1 MAGRAKFKI
10 LKMALSWNEIKDRAL
25 KFSNEWKDEISED
38 AEAKTFWDGFFN
50 VFGISR
56 RRVASFEHYVKKLN
70 GKQGFV
76 DLFWPGMLL
85 VEHKSLGKS
94 LEKAFAQ
101 AIDYFPALDE
111 KELPRYITVSD
122 FARFRLYDFEEDK
135 THEFTLADFTKNVH
149 LFGFVAGYQKRTYK
163 EEDPVN
169 IQAAIYMGKLHD
181 KLKAIGYEGHRLEL
195 YLVRLV
201 FCLFA
206 DDTGIFEKDT
216 FREFVE
222 LYLKD
227 DGKNLGQGLAHFFE
241 VLNLPKDKRLKNLD
255 EVVNNFPY
263 VNGKL
268 FEEHLGFASFDKSMR
283 DILFEACQL
292 DWGQI
297 SPAIFGSLFQCVMSP
312 EQRLNFGAHYTSE
325 KNILKLIKSLF
336 LDELWKEFESVKDSL
351 PRLKKFHK
359 KIGQLRFLDP
369 ACGCGNFLVIT
380 YRELRLLEIE
390 IIKVQLFK
398 FQKIKENAEG
408 YVKLDIDQLVQCN
421 VDRFYGIEY
430 EEFPSQIAQVA
441 LWLTDHQMNMKV
453 SEAFGEYYVRLPLR
467 KSPYII
473 HGNSLEVD
481 WQSIIVPYSWEK
493 KEAVYDYILGNPP
506 FRGKQL
512 QNAEQKTD
520 MEKVFHNVHG
530 AGVLDYVA
538 AWYLKAA
545 QYVQKTKTEVAFV
558 STNSIS
564 QGEQAGVLWNELYHR
579 YKIKIHFAH
588 RTFKWSNEAKGN
600 AAVHVVIIG
609 FANFDTEEKYIFE
622 YDNINAEPHGV
633 KVTNINPYLVE
644 GKDIC
649 IPGRSKPICRVPS
662 MVYGSKPVDDGNLFF
677 NDEEKKVFLKQEP
690 KAKKYFRPILSS
702 HDYINGVNRWC
713 LWLEDANPSEI
724 AKMPLIIERLNKIK
738 KFRLDSIKA
747 SVREQALT
755 PSLFSEIRQ
764 PKNDYVIIPR
774 HSSEL
779 RKYIPFGFFDIK
791 TIVSDSCTALPN
803 ASLYHFGVLTSEI
816 HMAWVRY
823 VCGRI
828 KSDFRYSNTI
838 VYNNFPWPENPSEKQ
853 VKAVEKAAEKVLE
866 VRKEFPESSL
876 ADLYDPLTM
885 PPALV
890 KAHQALDKAVDLCYR
905 PQPFVSETKR
915 IEFLFD
921 LYDKYTAGLFPV
933 LKIKGYKKPP
943 KPKPTIAKEPEIVYG
958 SQQALEFM

>member
-1 MAGRAKFKI
+1 
-10 LKMALSWNEIKDRAL
+10 MALSWNEIKDRAL
-25 KFSNEWKDEISED
+25 KFSNEWKGEANED
-38 AEAKTFWDGFFN
+38 AEAKSFWDGFFN

-85 VEHKSLGKS
+85 VEHKSKGKS
-94 LEKAFAQ
+94 LEKAFGQ
-101 AIDYFPALDE
+101 AIDYFPAIDE
-111 KELPRYITVSD
+111 KELPRYIIVSD
-122 FARFRLYDFEEDK
+122 FARFRLYDIQEGA
-135 THEFTLADFTKNVH
+135 THEFTLADFINNVH

-169 IQAAIYMGKLHD
+169 IQAAILMGRLHD
-181 KLKAIGYEGHRLEL
+181 KLKAIGYEGHQLEL

-216 FREFVE
+216 FREFIE
-222 LYLKD
+222 LYTRE
-227 DGKNLGQGLAHFFE
+227 DGKTLAGQLESIFQT
-241 VLNLPKDKRLKNLD
+241 LNTPKDERFKSIFPEID
-255 EVVNNFPY
+255 VFPY

-268 FEEHLGFASFDKSMR
+268 FEERLRIAAFNKDMR
-283 DILFEACQL
+283 DILFECCQL

-325 KNILKLIKSLF
+325 KNILKLIRSLF
-336 LDELWKEFESVKDSL
+336 LDELWKEFENVKDSL
-351 PRLKKFHK
+351 PKLKKFHEE
-359 KIGQLRFLDP
+359 IGSLRFLDP

-390 IIKVQLFK
+390 IIKIQLFK
-398 FQKIKENAEG
+398 FQKIQEKAEG
-408 YVKLDIDQLVQCN
+408 YAKLDIDQLVKCN

-430 EEFPSQIAQVA
+430 EEFPAQIAQVA

-473 HGNSLEVD
+473 HGNSLEID
-481 WQSIIVPYSWEK
+481 WQSIIVPYPWEK
-493 KEAVYDYILGNPP
+493 KEAAYDFILGNPP

-512 QNAEQKTD
+512 QSAWQKND
-520 MEKVFHNVHG
+520 MENVFLNVHG

-538 AWYLKAA
+538 AWYIKAA
-545 QYVQKTKTEVAFV
+545 QYIQKKKTKVAYV
-558 STNSIS
+558 STNSIA

-588 RTFKWSNEAKGN
+588 RTFKWTNEAKGN

-609 FANFDTEEKYIFE
+609 FASYDTDEKYIFE
-622 YDNINAEPHGV
+622 YDNINAEPHGI

-644 GKDIC
+644 GNDFVILS
-649 IPGRSKPICRVPS
+649 RTKPLCNGPQMIK
-662 MVYGSKPVDDGNLFF
+662 GSQPTDDGNLLLT
-677 NDEEKKVFLKQEP
+677 EKEKKEFVKLEP
-690 KAKKYFRPILSS
+690 NSKKYIRRFISAHEFL
-702 HDYINGVNRWC
+702 NGENRWC
-713 LWLEDANPSEI
+713 LWLVNVKPEELK
-724 AKMPLIIERLNKIK
+724 KMPQVLKRIEAVK
-738 KFRLDSIKA
+738 KFRLKSAKIATIKWA
-747 SVREQALT
+747 DT
-755 PSLFSEIRQ
+755 PTLFTENRQ
-764 PKNDYVIIPR
+764 PIENYLIIPR
-774 HSSEL
+774 HSSEN
-779 RKYIPFGFFDIK
+779 RKYIPLDFADKDVI
-791 TIVSDSCTALPN
+791 ISDSC
-803 ASLYHFGVLTSEI
+803 ASLPKASFYHFGVLSSQM
-816 HMAWVRY
+816 HMAWVKAI
-823 VCGRI
+823 CGRI
-828 KSDFRYSNTI
+828 KSDFRYSNKI
-838 VYNNFPWPENPSEKQ
+838 VYNNFPWPETPSEKQ
-853 VKAVEKAAEKVLE
+853 VSAIEKAAEKVLE
-866 VRKEFPESSL
+866 VRKQFPESSL

-915 IEFLFD
+915 IEFLFG

-933 LKIKGYKKPP
+933 VKVKKYKIP
-943 KPKPTIAKEPEIVYG
+943 KPKPSIIREPVMLYG
-958 SQQALEFM
+958 NNSGKQQMLDF